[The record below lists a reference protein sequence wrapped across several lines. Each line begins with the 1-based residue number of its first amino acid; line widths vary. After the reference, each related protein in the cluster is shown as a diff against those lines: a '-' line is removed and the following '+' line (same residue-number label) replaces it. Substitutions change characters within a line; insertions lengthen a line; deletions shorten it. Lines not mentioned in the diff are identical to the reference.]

1 MKLNTNVAI
10 FRTSP
15 EIRKVC
21 CKLIKSWK
29 KTGSFIP
36 GYCTHPGNSVG
47 SVCSGGPEVAGSISG
62 HIKIVKND
70 TSCISLATPDLWNSH
85 LKNRPCGTGT
95 SGDTVML
102 KYRVFTS
109 SSPPQSVLILD
120 FNWRIFFFNIY
131 LSGFEQDF
139 LQDCNSGNYLIWVLF
154 PEVGLHA

>member
-1 MKLNTNVAI
+1 MKWNTNVAI

-36 GYCTHPGNSVG
+36 GYCTDPGSSSWG
-47 SVCSGGPEVAGSISG
+47 RGFDPGPWQ
-62 HIKIVKND
+62 IKIVKND
-70 TSCISLATPDLWNSH
+70 TSCISLATPDLWTSH
-85 LKNRPCGTGT
+85 LQTHPCGTGN

-102 KYRVFTS
+102 KCRVFTS
-109 SSPPQSVLILD
+109 SPPPQSVLILN
-120 FNWRIFFFNIY
+120 FNCRISFFFFYIY

-139 LQDCNSGNYLIWVLF
+139 LQDCNSGRYLNWVLF
-154 PEVGLHA
+154 PVVHA